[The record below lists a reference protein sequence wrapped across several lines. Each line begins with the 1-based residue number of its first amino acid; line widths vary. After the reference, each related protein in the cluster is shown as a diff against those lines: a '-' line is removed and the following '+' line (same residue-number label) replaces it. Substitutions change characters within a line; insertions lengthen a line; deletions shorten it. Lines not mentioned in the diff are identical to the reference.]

1 MPPPEST
8 RGIILR
14 TYPLTESSLIVRWVS
29 EEHGRISTVAKG
41 ARRDKSTMR
50 GKLDLFFECEF
61 SYRPSLRS
69 DLHQLSEVKIL
80 KSRSDLRLD
89 YSKLKQASYWVNIL
103 EATTEVETPLD
114 SLYDLSVEYLDALL
128 QNPFSPIMPLALELR
143 WLSEMGWAPEITQ
156 TAVTNPELRQR
167 LLELQSADW
176 DVICQQIWSQT
187 TYSAVRSML
196 TNYWRTGPGIIPKHR
211 DTSAP
216 SSLPKE

>member
-14 TYPLTESSLIVRWVS
+14 TYPLTESSLIVRWIS

-41 ARRDKSTMR
+41 ARRDKSSLR

-61 SYRPSLRS
+61 SFRTSLRS

-80 KSRSDLRLD
+80 KSRSALRLD
-89 YSKLKQASYWVNIL
+89 YAKLKQASYWVNIL
-103 EATTEVETPLD
+103 EATTEVETPLE

-156 TAVTNPELRQR
+156 TAVVNSDLRQR
-167 LLELQSADW
+167 LLDLQSAEW
-176 DVICQQIWSQT
+176 NVIGQQTWSQS
-187 TYSAVRSML
+187 TYSAIRSML

-216 SSLPKE
+216 SILPEE